1 MSGTAGA
8 SRMSS
13 VRGLNASPQTAM
25 RLPFERRRSA
35 SCIFVEQP
43 QLLALVDRLDRL
55 EDLEVVV
62 LRRGEAAASP

>member
-13 VRGLNASPQTAM
+13 VRGLNASPQTAI
-25 RLPFERRRSA
+25 RFPLSEPKCA
-35 SCIFVEQP
+35 LQLVEQP

-55 EDLEVVV
+55 QDLEVVV
-62 LRRGEAAASP
+62 LVGARSAASP